1 MAEPGKRAFKALVVV
16 FGSQGDEL
24 AHAIEDRL
32 FALLKTFE
40 RLDPE
45 KQWVVLDGEGSPSI
59 PVCQVKD
66 NILSQSAFEGYDY
79 FFLAGD
85 LNSASAETARKI
97 LRDVFVRARFA
108 MAFLL
113 PAQDFEPQKIHR
125 HECQILHDG
134 HTRLDG
140 EFIASFVRDYCAMEM
155 FPNQISVDFAD
166 YRFIEGSTVQARY
179 VPFDPYAPCFSGDF
193 MVCPKA
199 LMAIVFIS
207 PEHQDNT
214 LSIASDIATSLEKR
228 IGPDFFFTDVAY
240 LPQNIILCL
249 YS

>member
-16 FGSQGDEL
+16 FGSQVEEL

-45 KQWVVLDGEGSPSI
+45 KHWVVLDGEGSPGI

-97 LRDVFVRARFA
+97 LRDVFVRAPFSL
-108 MAFLL
+108 AFLL
-113 PAQDFEPQKIHR
+113 PTQDFEPRKLYR
-125 HECQILHDG
+125 HECQILHHG
-134 HTRLDG
+134 HTRLDS
-140 EFIASFVRDYCAMEM
+140 EFIACFIRDYCAMEM
-155 FPNQISVDFAD
+155 FPNQVSVDFAD

-179 VPFDPYAPCFSGDF
+179 VAFDPYAPCFSCEF
-193 MVCPKA
+193 MVRPKV

-214 LSIASDIATSLEKR
+214 MNIASGIAISLEKR

-240 LPQNIILCL
+240 LPRNIILCL
-249 YS
+249 YP

>member
-16 FGSQGDEL
+16 FGSQVEEL
-24 AHAIEDRL
+24 VHAIEDRL

-45 KQWVVLDGEGSPSI
+45 KQWVMLDGEGSPSI

-97 LRDVFVRARFA
+97 LRDEFVRAPFA

-113 PAQDFEPQKIHR
+113 PTKDFEPRKLSQ
-125 HECQILHDG
+125 HECQIVHDG

-140 EFIASFVRDYCAMEM
+140 EFIASFIRDYCAMEI

-166 YRFIEGSTVQARY
+166 YRFIEGSKVQAKY
-179 VPFDPYAPCFSGDF
+179 VAFDPYTPCFSGEF
-193 MVCPKA
+193 MVRPKA
-199 LMAIVFIS
+199 LLAIVFIS
-207 PEHQDNT
+207 PEHQDIT
-214 LSIASDIATSLEKR
+214 LSIASDIGISLEQR
-228 IGPDFFFTDVAY
+228 IGQDFFFTDVAY

-249 YS
+249 YP